1 MAFGS
6 ALGIDII
13 SDSSFSSSET
23 DSDSDGNVRFSEF
36 DSDSRQR
43 SGSDDDAFLGFGEP
57 ADTPV
62 FTWDKSYGPRP
73 NPIPDFDD
81 SNTGPTNSLN
91 AEATTLDFFSLFMM
105 LPEPRW
111 CDFTET
117 NTTYLLTW
125 SRLSGCFPCK

>member
-1 MAFGS
+1 MASTSRLGVDIS
-6 ALGIDII
+6 ADP
-13 SDSSFSSSET
+13 SSSSPET

-62 FTWDKSYGPRP
+62 FTWDKSYGPRARP

-105 LPEPRW
+105 LLSLSRGGA
-111 CDFTET
+111 TSRKRT
-117 NTTYLLTW
+117 QLTC
-125 SRLSGCFPCK
+125 LPGLA

>member
-1 MAFGS
+1 MER
-6 ALGIDII
+6 LV

-36 DSDSRQR
+36 DSDSRQH

-62 FTWDKSYGPRP
+62 FTWDKLYGPRARP

-81 SNTGPTNSLN
+81 SNNGPTNSLN
-91 AEATTLDFFSLFMM
+91 AEATMLDFFSLFMM
-105 LPEPRW
+105 LLSLSRGGATSW
-111 CDFTET
+111 KRTQ
-117 NTTYLLTW
+117 LTC
-125 SRLSGCFPCK
+125 LPGLA

>member
-1 MAFGS
+1 MASGS
-6 ALGIDII
+6 ALGVDIF

-62 FTWDKSYGPRP
+62 FTLPGINRTDHGRTQSLISTI
-73 NPIPDFDD
+73 PIPDQ
-81 SNTGPTNSLN
+81 PTV
-91 AEATTLDFFSLFMM
+91 
-105 LPEPRW
+105 
-111 CDFTET
+111 
-117 NTTYLLTW
+117 
-125 SRLSGCFPCK
+125 